1 MNSGKCPKCEE
12 IVSSVRIEDIDI
24 NLGPAIDWQ
33 GVSYCCPSC
42 DTVLC
47 NTVLSVQLDP
57 VALKTD
63 IINVLVEELRR
74 KD

>member
-1 MNSGKCPKCEE
+1 MLNSGKCPKCEE

-42 DTVLC
+42 DTVLG
-47 NTVLSVQLDP
+47 VQLDP

-74 KD
+74 KDEA

>member
-1 MNSGKCPKCEE
+1 LLNSGKCPHCKEV
-12 IVSSVRIEDIDI
+12 VSSVRIEDIDI
-24 NLGPAIDWQ
+24 NLGPGIDWQ

-42 DTVLC
+42 DA
-47 NTVLSVQLDP
+47 VLSVQIDP

-74 KD
+74 DNKE